1 MSDTVFDRDR
11 MIRSADLT
19 CMQTFY
25 LTTLNQ
31 FVGRN
36 ADAWPSQTTLA
47 NAMNAGLRSVRNWQ
61 QELEGMGV
69 LQVDIGKGRSQ
80 TNRYR
85 LDLSKLPVSD
95 TLNEEPRAAYTELNA
110 APRAGVMR
118 HHVPVNAA
126 PRADRKNKK
135 EQLKEH
141 SPKSEA
147 SDLQTAEF
155 IWDLIHEMQP
165 TRKPPNLTNWSNA
178 IRLMRERDGRTHKQI
193 RDLFQKC
200 NQDEFWCTNIL
211 SPDKLRAKW
220 DDLTLKLVQKRSSIN
235 GVASEFATVIHPTI
249 FRVYMPDLRNIDDVQ
264 KSLTSEQFTAAKQ
277 VGIDRIAKSRADN
290 RTLAAEFASA
300 RKASK

>member
-1 MSDTVFDRDR
+1 MTDTVFDRDR

-135 EQLKEH
+135 EQLKEQGEFPAEL
-141 SPKSEA
+141 SGSESFKIA
-147 SDLQTAEF
+147 WQEWTKHRCEIRKALTPTTTARQLKKLAT
-155 IWDLIHEMQP
+155 WGP
-165 TRKPPNLTNWSNA
+165 TKAVQSIGQSIEHGWAGLFDPDGKRNGTA
-178 IRLMRERDGRTHKQI
+178 IDPGFLD
-193 RDLFQKC
+193 
-200 NQDEFWCTNIL
+200 
-211 SPDKLRAKW
+211 A
-220 DDLTLKLVQKRSSIN
+220 RS
-235 GVASEFATVIHPTI
+235 TI
-249 FRVYMPDLRNIDDVQ
+249 YRVYLPDLRNIADVQ
-264 KSLTSEQFTAAKQ
+264 QSLTADQYAAADA
-277 VGIDRIAKSRADN
+277 VGIDRIARSRPDD